1 MMYSASASAS
11 GCYRK
16 YFKAVLTRL
25 VAHEGI
31 AEPKEP
37 VATTQASTVGPS
49 TKNSPHAQAYGRTG
63 LRAYARKIPQAWCG
77 P

>member
-11 GCYRK
+11 GCYREC
-16 YFKAVLTRL
+16 FKALLRRL

-37 VATTQASTVGPS
+37 VATTQASTVGP
-49 TKNSPHAQAYGRTG
+49 
-63 LRAYARKIPQAWCG
+63 
-77 P
+77 